1 MAAEIRFPRLG
12 WSMEEGRFVG
22 WLQGSGKEIAVG
34 QPLFEMEGEKAVQE
48 IEAVEAGRLYIPAN
62 SPKPDTVVAVGTLL
76 GYLLAPGEMPPDE
89 GTGSGSATAE
99 ATPEVT
105 LSNTADT
112 QGESESPQVSTSDT
126 ERHEIVEYRTAT
138 PRARRAAEQLGI
150 DWEKLSG
157 SGRGGRVRE
166 RDVLAYDAQL
176 DTPLSEPKPVA
187 LSSSLSPRRK
197 VIAER
202 LRRSLSHVIP
212 VTLTTKADVT
222 KLVAMREQFKSA
234 QAKWVPS
241 YTDMVAKL
249 LTGVLSKHPQV
260 SVRWNEERS
269 RLIAVGGDAV
279 DIGIAVDTADGL
291 LVPVVRGVG
300 TQSLVSITQQTQE
313 LIGRARAGRLS
324 GRDTGGAVTSLTNLG
339 AYGIDAFTPIINF
352 GEVTILGM
360 GCIRR
365 EPVFSVGDRVESR
378 QVMTLSLT
386 FDHAVVDGA
395 PAAAFLRDLVAAIE
409 DGSGLI
415 P

>member
-48 IEAVEAGRLYIPAN
+48 IEAVEAGRLFIPEN

-76 GYLLAPGEMPPDE
+76 GYLLAPGEMPPNE
-89 GTGSGSATAE
+89 GSGGDSSA
-99 ATPEVT
+99 PEVIAASAAVMPVENEP
-105 LSNTADT
+105 L
-112 QGESESPQVSTSDT
+112 PIVSSDT
-126 ERHEIVEYRTAT
+126 VRSEVVEHRHAT
-138 PRARRAAEQLGI
+138 PRARRAAEGLGI
-150 DWEKLSG
+150 DWQKVSG
-157 SGRGGRVRE
+157 TGRGGRVRE
-166 RDVLAYDAQL
+166 RDVLALEAQL
-176 DTPLSEPKPVA
+176 DALPSEGKAVA
-187 LSSSLSPRRK
+187 VSSGLSPRRK

-241 YTDMVAKL
+241 YTDMLAKL
-249 LTGVLSKHPQV
+249 LTGVLIKHPQV
-260 SVRWNEERS
+260 SVRWNEEHS
-269 RLIAVGGDAV
+269 ALIAVGGEGI

-291 LVPVVRGVG
+291 LVPVVRGVE
-300 TQSLVSITQQTQE
+300 TQTLVSITQQTQE
-313 LIGRARAGRLS
+313 LIGRARAGRLTS
-324 GRDTGGAVTSLTNLG
+324 RDAGSAVTSLTNLG

-365 EPVFSVGDRVESR
+365 EPVFTVGDRVESR

-395 PAAAFLRDLVAAIE
+395 PAAAFLRDVVAAVE

>member
-1 MAAEIRFPRLG
+1 
-12 WSMEEGRFVG
+12 MEEGRFVG

-48 IEAVEAGRLYIPAN
+48 IEAVESGRLFIPEN

-76 GYLLAPGEMPPDE
+76 GYLLAPGEMPPNE
-89 GTGSGSATAE
+89 GSGGGAGAPE
-99 ATPEVT
+99 ATVANAAVT
-105 LSNTADT
+105 SVENEPPPVNSSDLLS
-112 QGESESPQVSTSDT
+112 SDT
-126 ERHEIVEYRTAT
+126 VLSEIVEHRHAS
-138 PRARRAAEQLGI
+138 PRARRAADGLGI
-150 DWEKLSG
+150 DWQKVSG
-157 SGRGGRVRE
+157 TGRGGRVRE
-166 RDVLAYDAQL
+166 RDVLAYGAQL
-176 DTPLSEPKPVA
+176 DASPSERKSVEV
-187 LSSSLSPRRK
+187 SSGLSPRRK

-222 KLVAMREQFKSA
+222 KLVALREQFKSA

-241 YTDMVAKL
+241 YTDMLAKL
-249 LTGVLSKHPQV
+249 LTGVLTKHPQV
-260 SVRWNEERS
+260 SVRWNEEHTAVF
-269 RLIAVGGDAV
+269 AVGGEGV
-279 DIGIAVDTADGL
+279 DIGIAVDTAAGL
-291 LVPVVRGVG
+291 LVPVVRGVE
-300 TQSLVSITQQTQE
+300 TQTLVSITQQTQE

-324 GRDTGGAVTSLTNLG
+324 SRDAGGAVTSLTNLG
-339 AYGIDAFTPIINF
+339 AFGIDAFTPIINF

-365 EPVFSVGDRVESR
+365 EPVFTVGDRVESR
-378 QVMTLSLT
+378 QMMTLSLT